1 MIDLR
6 VDGVRVDGKPLILR
20 DITWDEVIK
29 ITTKHPRW
37 SITVRPDPAHGRPG
51 PDQHEELG

>member
-6 VDGVRVDGKPLILR
+6 VDGVRGDGKPLILR
-20 DITWDEVIK
+20 DITWEEALK

-37 SITVRPDPAHGRPG
+37 SITVRPDPADTRPG
-51 PDQHEELG
+51 PGQDEELL